1 MNRLLVFSS
10 IFDGC
15 GDLEARGTEHA
26 ASYQHFKR
34 ATLVGRRHFSPV
46 AAGDV

>member
-15 GDLEARGTEHA
+15 GDLGARGTERA

-34 ATLVGRRHFSPV
+34 ATLVGRCHFCPV
-46 AAGDV
+46 AAGGV